1 MDYPENQYILKGN
14 GIGSIKISDDVVKII
29 AGLAAIEVE
38 GVTAMSGGIAGGIA
52 EKLGRKNLSKG
63 VKADVGEKEAVI
75 DIFVIVDYGAHIQDV
90 ACRIQ
95 SNVKTA
101 VENMTGLKV
110 LQANVNVQG
119 VSFGPDNKEEDGR
132 VR

>member
-1 MDYPENQYILKGN
+1 MDYPENQYILKGD
-14 GIGSIKISDDVVKII
+14 GIGSIKISDDVVRVI
-29 AGLAAIEVE
+29 AGLAAVEVE

-52 EKLGRKNLSKG
+52 ERLGRKNLSKG
-63 VKADVGEKEAVI
+63 VKADVGEKEALI
-75 DIFVIVDYGAHIQDV
+75 DLFVIVDYGARIQDV
-90 ACRIQ
+90 ASKIQ

-110 LQANVNVQG
+110 LQVNVNVQG

-132 VR
+132 VK